1 MKVTFGYVTD
11 RGLNPRRTR
20 NEDNLLVMPEQ
31 GLFLV
36 ADGVGGRRGGET
48 ASRLVI
54 DIFRRVF
61 RQPQF
66 IDDLRA
72 ALLSTLDLCNQ
83 KIYEESHAYVELEGM
98 ATTIASVA
106 VDGDQAIVAHVGDS
120 RVYRADGQGLIQLTE
135 DHSEVNEA
143 LRAGRI
149 TEELAATHPKRNV
162 INRALGADSEVEPD
176 LIGIE
181 LDELTTLLLCT
192 DGVTRHLSDERL
204 LDILRSGHHPQ
215 TVCQMIRQGCYEA
228 GAEDNLTAIVIDFGP
243 RSYAEEVASAR
254 SETTVELVRPDGG
267 RVIELNLRDDG
278 PEDPDE
284 LLAADRRFEGESI
297 EPGEVIEMAFEP
309 ADEAGE
315 NLSADEADDLNGNDD
330 GSPEEDSE
338 GDSPEEPEEPEE
350 PEHDEEPEE
359 PEDDAGP
366 PEKPES
372 GGWMAGVRSFL
383 AGMRWSLLLIG
394 VVAGVLIGAILGP
407 PLTERFNDLFGV
419 QTIYDQLRIE
429 QPPRDPEVN
438 ASYARYLE
446 GRKEE
451 ARQRLEQ
458 LAAANAN
465 NAEAIYYL
473 GVIDY
478 AQGRYPEAIVRF
490 RQAVQLDPTLP
501 NVRVRL
507 AMAYLSTGQLRT
519 GRDTLQEILTPQGLK
534 GEPGGTGG
542 DPMASPTPAGSPAET
557 EAKPVG

>member
-83 KIYEESHAYVELEGM
+83 KIYEDSHAYVELEGM

-120 RVYRADGQGLIQLTE
+120 RVYRVDGQGLIQLTE

-315 NLSADEADDLNGNDD
+315 NLSADEADGLDGNDD

-338 GDSPEEPEEPEE
+338 AESPEEPEEPDD
-350 PEHDEEPEE
+350 DEEPEE

-372 GGWMAGVRSFL
+372 SGWMAGVRSFL

-446 GRKEE
+446 GRREE

-478 AQGRYPEAIVRF
+478 AQGRYPEAIARF

-519 GRDTLQEILTPQGLK
+519 GRDTLQEILTPQGPQGLK

>member
-61 RQPQF
+61 KQPQF
-66 IDDLRA
+66 IDDQRA
-72 ALLSTLDLCNQ
+72 ALLSTIDLCNQ
-83 KIYEESHAYVELEGM
+83 KIYEDSHAYVELEGM
-98 ATTIASVA
+98 ATTIAAVA
-106 VDGDQAIVAHVGDS
+106 VDGEQAIVVHVGDS
-120 RVYRADGQGLIQLTE
+120 RVYRVDGQGLIQLTE

-192 DGVTRHLSDERL
+192 DGVTRHLSDGRL

-215 TVCQMIRQGCYEA
+215 TVCQMIREGCYEA

-243 RSYAEEVASAR
+243 RSYVEEVVTAR
-254 SETTVELVRPDGG
+254 SVRSAQSEVTVELVRPEGAG
-267 RVIELNLRDDG
+267 AIELNLRAGDGLDDQ
-278 PEDPDE
+278 PDDQDE
-284 LLAADRRFEGESI
+284 ILSGDRWLERSSDES
-297 EPGEVIEMAFEP
+297 
-309 ADEAGE
+309 DEAGDQ
-315 NLSADEADDLNGNDD
+315 AA
-330 GSPEEDSE
+330 
-338 GDSPEEPEEPEE
+338 
-350 PEHDEEPEE
+350 
-359 PEDDAGP
+359 EDDEDLAVGQSDDPDDDPDDDPGSGQLDDDDASEPANDLEDRLEGAAG
-366 PEKPES
+366 
-372 GGWMAGVRSFL
+372 GGSAGGAGGLL
-383 AGMRWSLLLIG
+383 AGMKWSLLVIG
-394 VVAGVLIGAILGP
+394 LLVGVFVGWILGP
-407 PLTERFNDLFGV
+407 PVTERFNDLFGAR
-419 QTIYDQLRIE
+419 TIYDQLQIE

-446 GRKEE
+446 GRREE

-458 LAAANAN
+458 LAAANAG

-478 AQGRYPEAIVRF
+478 AQNRYPEAISRF
-490 RQAVQLDPTLP
+490 KQALQLDPTLP

-519 GRDTLQEILTPQGLK
+519 GRDTLQEIVAPRGSA
-534 GEPGGTGG
+534 GETVIPGTDGN
-542 DPMASPTPAGSPAET
+542 PSAAPVSSPADSPRDPED
-557 EAKPVG
+557 KPVG

>member
-1 MKVTFGYVTD
+1 
-11 RGLNPRRTR
+11 
-20 NEDNLLVMPEQ
+20 
-31 GLFLV
+31 
-36 ADGVGGRRGGET
+36 
-48 ASRLVI
+48 
-54 DIFRRVF
+54 
-61 RQPQF
+61 
-66 IDDLRA
+66 
-72 ALLSTLDLCNQ
+72 
-83 KIYEESHAYVELEGM
+83 
-98 ATTIASVA
+98 
-106 VDGDQAIVAHVGDS
+106 
-120 RVYRADGQGLIQLTE
+120 
-135 DHSEVNEA
+135 
-143 LRAGRI
+143 
-149 TEELAATHPKRNV
+149 
-162 INRALGADSEVEPD
+162 
-176 LIGIE
+176 
-181 LDELTTLLLCT
+181 
-192 DGVTRHLSDERL
+192 VTRHLSDERL

-243 RSYAEEVASAR
+243 RSYAEELPSAR

-267 RVIELNLRDDG
+267 RVIEVNLRDDG
-278 PEDPDE
+278 PEDPTE
-284 LLAADRRFEGESI
+284 LLAVDRRFEGESI
-297 EPGEVIEMAFEP
+297 EPGEVIETSFEP

-315 NLSADEADDLNGNDD
+315 DFSADEAEDLDGNED
-330 GSPEEDSE
+330 GSPEEYSE
-338 GDSPEEPEEPEE
+338 
-350 PEHDEEPEE
+350 DESAGE
-359 PEDDAGP
+359 PEDDEEAEGADSSSP

-372 GGWMAGVRSFL
+372 GGWLAGVRSFL
-383 AGMRWSLLLIG
+383 AGMRLSLLLIG

-446 GRKEE
+446 GRREE

-519 GRDTLQEILTPQGLK
+519 GRDTLQEILTPQGPQRLN
-534 GEPGGTGG
+534 GEPGNTSG
-542 DPMASPTPAGSPAET
+542 DPMASPTPAGSPVDT

>member
-83 KIYEESHAYVELEGM
+83 KIYEDSHAYVELEGM

-243 RSYAEEVASAR
+243 RSYAEELPSAR

-267 RVIELNLRDDG
+267 RVIEVNLRDDG
-278 PEDPDE
+278 PEDPTE
-284 LLAADRRFEGESI
+284 LLAVDRRFEGESI
-297 EPGEVIEMAFEP
+297 EPGEVIETSFEP

-315 NLSADEADDLNGNDD
+315 DFSADEAEDLDGNED
-330 GSPEEDSE
+330 GSPEEYSE
-338 GDSPEEPEEPEE
+338 
-350 PEHDEEPEE
+350 DESAGE
-359 PEDDAGP
+359 PEDDEEAEGADSSSP

-372 GGWMAGVRSFL
+372 GGWLAGVRSFL
-383 AGMRWSLLLIG
+383 AGMRLSLLLIG
-394 VVAGVLIGAILGP
+394 VVVGVLIGAILGP

-446 GRKEE
+446 GRREE

-519 GRDTLQEILTPQGLK
+519 GRDTLQEILTPQGPQGPQRLN
-534 GEPGGTGG
+534 GEPGNTSG
-542 DPMASPTPAGSPAET
+542 DPMASPTPAGSPVDT